1 MKKRILQQKR
11 IALPKEK
18 RWIYGF
24 TDSKKALCIYTHKRK
39 QHKTLTFSN
48 LQDKGCI
55 YGFILK

>member
-24 TDSKKALCIYTHKRK
+24 TDSKKGPLYIYTQKENNIKH
-39 QHKTLTFSN
+39 
-48 LQDKGCI
+48 
-55 YGFILK
+55 